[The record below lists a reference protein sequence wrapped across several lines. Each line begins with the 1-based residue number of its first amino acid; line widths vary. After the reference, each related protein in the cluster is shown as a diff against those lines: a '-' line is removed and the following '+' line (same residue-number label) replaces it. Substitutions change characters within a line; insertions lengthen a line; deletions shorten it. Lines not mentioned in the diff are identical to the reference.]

1 MQAYKMLWDIPAW
14 GAWMPLKSNKTFLFF
29 PFLFLS
35 LLCFAFISLF
45 LEKLR
50 YSCYAKALRKEG
62 GTWAIS
68 DLPGPK
74 TPEGE
79 VDLAA

>member
-1 MQAYKMLWDIPAW
+1 
-14 GAWMPLKSNKTFLFF
+14 MPLKSSKTFFFALLCFSFLPFSLLFF
-29 PFLFLS
+29 SLLFFSFLS
-35 LLCFAFISLF
+35 LSLF
-45 LEKLR
+45 SEKLR
-50 YSCYAKALRKEG
+50 YSCYANALRKEG
-62 GTWAIS
+62 RIWGIS